1 MKVQTMKTL
10 SLNAKLASRSLSIA
24 LSVLGLLGVAF
35 SLSAAAQTVNVQLN
49 GAQEVPAV
57 MTTATGSGVIVVGAD
72 KSVSGSVTVS
82 GLEPTM
88 AHIHEGAAPT
98 ANGPVIVP
106 LAKTADN
113 VWSVPAGAK
122 LSDSQFD
129 SFKKGNLYVNVH
141 SAANKGGEIR
151 GQMKP

>member
-88 AHIHEGAAPT
+88 AHLTCLHRLTAA
-98 ANGPVIVP
+98 
-106 LAKTADN
+106 
-113 VWSVPAGAK
+113 
-122 LSDSQFD
+122 
-129 SFKKGNLYVNVH
+129 
-141 SAANKGGEIR
+141 
-151 GQMKP
+151 